1 MNDIK
6 IKRIIDINYKRA
18 ENIIK
23 NNMDKMHLMVD
34 ALLKYETI
42 DTDQINDIMIGNPA
56 RKPKD
61 WS

>member
-1 MNDIK
+1 
-6 IKRIIDINYKRA
+6 
-18 ENIIK
+18 
-23 NNMDKMHLMVD
+23 MDKMHLMVD